1 MKSNHIKA
9 VVFDVGGVFLQTKD
23 KNPRIRLAQKFGL
36 NYDELS
42 QVVFQSETA
51 QQATVGAIDELDHWA
66 FIAKHFHLDDTEI
79 VKFWDDFWSGD
90 VLDDELLK
98 FAKSLEEDYRLGI
111 LSNAW
116 SGARD
121 YLTQK
126 HGILNIFDV
135 SIFSAEVKMKKPDPV
150 IYLYLLEALKVDA
163 SETIFVDDFI
173 ENIQAADAL
182 GIKTVH
188 FKSTAQ
194 AITEIQTLIGS

>member
-23 KNPRIRLAQKFGL
+23 KKPRIRLAHKFGL

-51 QQATVGAIDELDHWA
+51 QLATVGAIEELDHWA
-66 FIAKHFHLDDTEI
+66 FIAKHFHLDDGEI
-79 VKFWDDFWSGD
+79 IKFWEDFWSGD
-90 VLDDELLK
+90 VLDNDLLK
-98 FAKSLEEDYRLGI
+98 FAKSLKEDYRLGL

-126 HGILNIFDV
+126 HGILDIFYV
-135 SIFSAEVKMKKPDPV
+135 SIFSAEVKMMKPQPA
-150 IYLYLLEALKVDA
+150 IYLYLLDALKVEA

-173 ENIQAADAL
+173 ENIHAADAL
-182 GIKTVH
+182 GIRTVH
-188 FKSTAQ
+188 FKSTTQ
-194 AITEIQTLIGS
+194 AITEIQALIGS

>member
-1 MKSNHIKA
+1 MKSDQVKA

-42 QVVFQSETA
+42 EIVFQSETA
-51 QQATVGAIDELDHWA
+51 QQATVGAIEELDHWA
-66 FIAKHFHLDDTEI
+66 FIAKHFHLEDAEI
-79 VKFWDDFWSGD
+79 IKFWDDFWSGD
-90 VLDDELLK
+90 VLDNELLR
-98 FAKSLEEDYRLGI
+98 FAKSLKEDYRMGI

-126 HGILNIFDV
+126 HGILDIFDF
-135 SIFSAEVKMKKPDPV
+135 SIFSAEVKMKKPDPA
-150 IYLYLLEALKVDA
+150 IYLFLMDALKVDA

-173 ENIQAADAL
+173 ENIHAADAL
-182 GIKTVH
+182 GIRTVH

-194 AITEIQTLIGS
+194 AITEIRTLIGS